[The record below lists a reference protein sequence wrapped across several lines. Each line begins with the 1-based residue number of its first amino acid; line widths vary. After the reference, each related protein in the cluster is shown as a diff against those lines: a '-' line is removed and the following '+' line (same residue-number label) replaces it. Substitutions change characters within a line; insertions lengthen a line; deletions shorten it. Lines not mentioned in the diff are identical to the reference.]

1 MNRQRTRR
9 TWEGTVVSDNM
20 DKTVVVEVQRLVA
33 HPLYGKVL
41 RKTRKFKAHDENN
54 QCRVGDRVRMA
65 ECRPLSKEKTWRI
78 VQILSR
84 AQ

>member
-1 MNRQRTRR
+1 MNRQRTKR
-9 TWEGTVVSDNM
+9 TWEGTVVSDSM

-41 RKTRKFKAHDENN
+41 RKSRKFKAHDENN
-54 QCRVGDRVRMA
+54 QCQVGDRVRMA

-78 VQILSR
+78 VEILSR

>member
-1 MNRQRTRR
+1 MNRQDTRR
-9 TWEGTVVSDNM
+9 TWEGTVISDNM
-20 DKTVVVEVQRLVA
+20 DKTVVVEVGRLVA

-41 RKTRKFKAHDENN
+41 RKTQKFKAHDENN
-54 QCRVGDRVRMA
+54 QCHVGDRVRMVK
-65 ECRPLSKEKTWRI
+65 CRPLSKEKTWRV

>member
-1 MNRQRTRR
+1 MNRQDTRR
-9 TWEGTVVSDNM
+9 SWEGTVISDNM
-20 DKTVVVEVQRLVA
+20 DKTVVVEVGRLVA

-41 RKTRKFKAHDENN
+41 RKTQKFKAHDENN
-54 QCRVGDRVRMA
+54 QCHVGDRVRMVK
-65 ECRPLSKEKTWRI
+65 CRPLSKEKTWRV